1 MRREGAMSTPD
12 VVGSHTDL
20 MRLAAR
26 GREFSAGQ
34 VYDKPVGDPMR
45 IVGTGIDA
53 RRKITLP
60 KSDDHDPV
68 EMDVQLRILN
78 QTDGPNPVLF
88 VRLKVVFFARETPGD
103 ALEERIY
110 FVSYTMTRSAA
121 EYLQAHPEEEPNLNP
136 TPGEL
141 ETVELSA
148 EQFGQALK
156 DLGDLVTTD
165 PDEALYGVF
174 RDEWPMASDMS
185 ARLLRRLIAFE
196 PELTTM
202 IRTEAIDAG
211 VRQRDLPNILAWIRR
226 QPEAA

>member
-1 MRREGAMSTPD
+1 MSIPN
-12 VVGSHTDL
+12 VVGAYADL
-20 MRLAAR
+20 MRLAAH

-34 VYDKPVGDPMR
+34 VDIKPVGDPMR
-45 IVGTGIDA
+45 IVGNGIDA

-78 QTDGPNPVLF
+78 RTDGPNPVLF
-88 VRLKVVFFARETPGD
+88 VQLKVVFFARETPSD
-103 ALEERIY
+103 ELEERLY

-121 EYLQAHPEEEPNLNP
+121 EHLQAHPEEEPNLDP

-141 ETVELSA
+141 ETMELTA

-156 DLGDLVTTD
+156 DLGDLVTVD
-165 PDEALYGVF
+165 PDETLYGVF
-174 RDEWPMASDMS
+174 RDEWPMARNMS
-185 ARLLRRLIAFE
+185 ARLLRRLVAFE
-196 PELTTM
+196 PQLTTM
-202 IRTEAIDAG
+202 VRTEAIDAG

-226 QPEAA
+226 QPEAS